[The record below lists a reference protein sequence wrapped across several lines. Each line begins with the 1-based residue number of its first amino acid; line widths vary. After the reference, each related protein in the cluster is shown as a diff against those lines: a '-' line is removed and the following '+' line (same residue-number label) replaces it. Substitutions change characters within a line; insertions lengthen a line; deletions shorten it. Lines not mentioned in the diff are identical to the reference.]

1 MNFKKFN
8 RIIEEGGAYGHMAN
22 VHEDYTLQFEDLQNI
37 IRQALTGGIQG
48 TIKEKTDGQALA
60 VGYRAGLP
68 DKFSEIKS
76 PEINNIL
83 IYFKGFAEVFDARL
97 FSKYAQRAEEVVK
110 GHMRDP
116 HTTMPNPW
124 MHI

>member
-8 RIIEEGGAYGHMAN
+8 RILEEGGAYGHMAN

-60 VGYRAGLP
+60 VGYSRLIVKLGIY
-68 DKFSEIKS
+68 SN
-76 PEINNIL
+76 INYGIAFISIL
-83 IYFKGFAEVFDARL
+83 AVL
-97 FSKYAQRAEEVVK
+97 F
-110 GHMRDP
+110 
-116 HTTMPNPW
+116 
-124 MHI
+124 

>member
-8 RIIEEGGAYGHMAN
+8 RILEEGGAYGHMAN

-60 VGYRAGLP
+60 VGYRAG
-68 DKFSEIKS
+68 IVR
-76 PEINNIL
+76 
-83 IYFKGFAEVFDARL
+83 FARN
-97 FSKYAQRAEEVVK
+97 K
-110 GHMRDP
+110 GHYRGFGKRQRS
-116 HTTMPNPW
+116 
-124 MHI
+124 IQFCS